1 MKVIFTS
8 RAIAL
13 GLLVA
18 AVVCSLAASGRSQAP
33 ESSTDHEA
41 VFKRQRYFPR
51 GSLSTNEW
59 SDRFKANWYSRS
71 LTAMKEPSLS
81 VGQKRDIESYRFLWL
96 RSFDNPIVVRIWRS
110 QSNVYLI
117 TKQLDGDGGR
127 HPGKLVVNKSRS
139 LSMKEW
145 DEFITLLGQ
154 SSYWTSPTTID
165 DLGNDGAQWI
175 LEGAKEG
182 RYHIVDRWTPKAD
195 DNHRKACWYLVEL
208 SGLKPEKIY

>member
-1 MKVIFTS
+1 MKALFTS
-8 RAIAL
+8 RGIAL

-18 AVVCSLAASGRSQAP
+18 GVVCILGASGRSQAP
-33 ESSTDHEA
+33 QGSTDHAA

-51 GSLSTNEW
+51 GRLSANDW
-59 SDRFKANWYSRS
+59 QDRFKANWYSRS
-71 LTAMKEPSLS
+71 LTVMKEPSLS
-81 VGQKRDIESYRFLWL
+81 VGQKRETESYRFLWL

-110 QSNVYLI
+110 ESNVYLI
-117 TKQLDGDGGR
+117 TKQLDGDGGH

-145 DEFITLLGQ
+145 DEFTALLQQ
-154 SSYWTSPTTID
+154 SSYWTQPTTID

-182 RYHIVDRWTPKAD
+182 RYHIVDRWTPKTD
-195 DNHRKACWYLVEL
+195 DPHRKACWYLLEL